1 VLGIDTYPDGPDPAK
16 WCGSDP
22 IRGSTTLLKIVNIFV
37 LLFGRLSFEELGEHP
52 FLELEN
58 SVPGPNTLA
67 RLNIALDA
75 ATAAGK
81 FTHWLHLVLLLA
93 VLRIRIRDPVPFW
106 PLDPGSG
113 IGFSRIPDLG
123 SRIPNPYFR
132 ELNDNFL
139 GKKLNNSLKIVPNF
153 FSSAFQT

>member
-1 VLGIDTYPDGPDPAK
+1 
-16 WCGSDP
+16 
-22 IRGSTTLLKIVNIFV
+22 VNIFV

-93 VLRIRIRDPVPFW
+93 VLRIRIRDPVPF
-106 PLDPGSG
+106 
-113 IGFSRIPDLG
+113 
-123 SRIPNPYFR
+123 
-132 ELNDNFL
+132 
-139 GKKLNNSLKIVPNF
+139 
-153 FSSAFQT
+153 